1 MLHEIL
7 NVVLI
12 VFTFFLKFL
21 TWFSMSKPVDQSL
34 AVRQSNDLITSSYYL
49 SVAEMRLVWHLV
61 SLIKPEDENFAEY
74 EFSAAELGK
83 MMGDESLTYAEAE
96 AITMRLWRREIHI
109 VQGAWK
115 GAFRWVINAKR
126 NADSGLIKV
135 ALDPALKPLL
145 LNLREWTQARLDLI
159 CSLSSRYAVRIY
171 LWACKVRNQSQR
183 TWEISIEE
191 LRARLEIPAE
201 EYVRFANL
209 NSRVLREPVDEINSR
224 TDLKLAYQVLR
235 RGHSPYAV
243 RFMIVEGEQT
253 STGTG
258 ELVHAEKSKRTKRRS
273 RAVSHKR
280 VDGGPALVMEMS
292 EEERGVARESLKRIK
307 QEILGTRLTKCEGA
321 QMSDA

>member
-1 MLHEIL
+1 
-7 NVVLI
+7 
-12 VFTFFLKFL
+12 
-21 TWFSMSKPVDQSL
+21 MSKSIDQSL
-34 AVRQSNDLITSSYYL
+34 VVRQSNDLITSSYYL

-61 SLIKPEDENFAEY
+61 SLIKPDDENFTEY

-109 VQGAWK
+109 EQGSWK

-135 ALDPALKPLL
+135 ALDPTLKPLL
-145 LNLREWTQARLDLI
+145 LNLREWTQARLELL

-171 LWACKVRNQSQR
+171 LWACKVRNQSER

-209 NSRVLREPVDEINSR
+209 NSRVLREPINEINTH
-224 TDLKLAYQVLR
+224 TDLRLTYQILR

-243 RFMIVEGEQT
+243 RFTIIEGERT
-253 STGTG
+253 STGNG
-258 ELVHAEKSKRTKRRS
+258 ELIRAKITKRSKQKARTF
-273 RAVSHKR
+273 KR
-280 VDGGPALVMEMS
+280 DKTSQLHLLPEPKEIS
-292 EEERGVARESLKRIK
+292 DEERVATLEQLRRVK
-307 QEILGTRLTKCEGA
+307 QEIYTSKSSA
-321 QMSDA
+321 N